1 MHLFLKD
8 VFLQDIMKHR
18 KLDNNELDRP
28 DLQALK
34 SIERHPVHVVLDNIR
49 SLNNIGSVFRTAD
62 AFLAAHIHLCGF
74 TATPPHR
81 DIHKTA
87 LGATESVPWTH
98 HQQTRQA
105 IELLKSRGVKVW
117 AVEQAEGAT
126 LLQDWT
132 TDQNQAV
139 AFVFGNEV
147 KGVAQ
152 DIVDHCDGVLEIPQH
167 GLKHSLN
174 ISVSAGMVLWEAF
187 KRYGL

>member
-1 MHLFLKD
+1 
-8 VFLQDIMKHR
+8 MKHR
-18 KLDNNELDRP
+18 KLQNSELIRP
-28 DLQALK
+28 DLQTLR
-34 SIERHPVHVVLDNIR
+34 SIERNPVHVVLDNIR

-98 HQQTRQA
+98 YEQTLEA
-105 IELLKSRGVKVW
+105 IKRLRSQGVKVW
-117 AVEQAEGAT
+117 AVEQAERAT
-126 LLQDWT
+126 LLQNWT
-132 TDQNQAV
+132 PQPGQAV

-147 KGVAQ
+147 KGVSQ
-152 DIVDHCDGVLEIPQH
+152 DIVDRCDGVLEIPQR